1 MCVTETLCLEE
12 NNSRLKEKVAAQ
24 QSALQ
29 ALGKNMEGLVHHWG
43 LEIVSVPEFSAL
55 NKLYG
60 EKEKKSGA
68 HKTE

>member
-55 NKLYG
+55 CM
-60 EKEKKSGA
+60 EKRKKKSGA